1 MSEHQKQLDRT
12 KLELMTHKDMAFIT
26 TVCFSMKHEWDDT
39 ISTACTNGVFIKYN
53 PQFWLDL
60 DPDEQLF
67 LILHETWHVAFAH
80 MGRLQGRNMR
90 AWNVAADYVINF
102 MLVSLGYKI
111 HPNWLY
117 DAQYAG
123 MSTEQVYELI
133 KGEPDENLPMDDLI
147 PNGDTEEEQED
158 AQSKIDDILVRAS
171 LQSQMSDEDQ
181 GVLPGEIQLYINGL
195 LKPKIHWTR
204 LLARFVTRAVKR
216 KRSYTKPNRRFFPKV
231 FIPTRYS
238 LSLSD
243 IAIAGDI
250 SGSVSD
256 DTFCQYLSEA
266 YQVLAK
272 EKPTS
277 VTFMQFDTTIKQI
290 DVLTTAKSLMD
301 VTLHGRGG
309 TKIEP
314 VIQWAAENKPTVMI
328 ILTDGRFRI
337 NAPDPKVPIIWAI
350 SDNPGFKPP
359 FGQVIHLKT

>member
-1 MSEHQKQLDRT
+1 MSEHQKQLDRA
-12 KLELMTHKDMAFIT
+12 KLELMSNKDMAFIT
-26 TVCFSMKHEWDDT
+26 TVCFSMKHEWDDS

-53 PQFWLDL
+53 TAYWLDK
-60 DPDEQLF
+60 DADQQLF
-67 LILHETWHVAFAH
+67 MMLHETWHVAFAH

-123 MSTEQVYELI
+123 MSTEEVYDLI

-147 PNGDTEEEQED
+147 PNGETEEEQAE

-171 LQSQMSDEDQ
+171 LQSQMADEAQ
-181 GVLPGEIQLYINGL
+181 NLLPGEIQLYINGL

-204 LLARFVTRAVKR
+204 LLARFATRAVKR

-337 NAPDPKVPIIWAI
+337 NVADPRVPIIWAI
-350 SDNPGFKPP
+350 SDNPFFKPP

>member
-1 MSEHQKQLDRT
+1 MSVHQKQLDLV
-12 KLELMTHKDMAFIT
+12 KLELMATTDMAFIT
-26 TVCFSMKHEWDDT
+26 TVCFSMKHEWDDSV
-39 ISTACTNGVFIKYN
+39 STACTNGVFIKYN
-53 PQFWLDL
+53 TTYWLNKDA
-60 DPDEQLF
+60 DQQLF
-67 LILHETWHVAFAH
+67 MVLHETWHVAFAH

-111 HPNWLY
+111 HPDWLY

-123 MSTEQVYELI
+123 MSTEEVYELI
-133 KGEPDENLPMDDLI
+133 KDEPDENLPMDDLI
-147 PNGDTEEEQED
+147 PNGETEQEQED
-158 AQSKIDDILVRAS
+158 AQSQIDDILVRAS
-171 LQSQMSDEDQ
+171 LQSQMSNETQ
-181 GVLPGEIQLYINGL
+181 GTLPGEIQLYINGL
-195 LKPKIHWTR
+195 LKPKIHWAR
-204 LLARFVTRAVKR
+204 LLARFVTRAIKR
-216 KRSYTKPNRRFFPKV
+216 KRSFTRPNRRFFPKV

-238 LSLSD
+238 LALSD

-256 DTFCQYLSEA
+256 ETFRQYLSEA
-266 YQVLAK
+266 YHVLAK

-309 TKIEP
+309 TDINP
-314 VIQWAAENKPTVMI
+314 VLQWAADNKPTVMI
-328 ILTDGRFRI
+328 ILTDGRFHIRVP
-337 NAPDPKVPIIWAI
+337 NPRVPIIWAI
-350 SDNPGFKPP
+350 SDNPYFKPS